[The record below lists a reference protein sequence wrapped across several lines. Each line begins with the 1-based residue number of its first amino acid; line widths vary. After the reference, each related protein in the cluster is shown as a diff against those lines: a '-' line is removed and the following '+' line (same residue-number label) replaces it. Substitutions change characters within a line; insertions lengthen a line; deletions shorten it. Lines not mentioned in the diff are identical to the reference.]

1 MPVSVFQ
8 ALEKHFA
15 KLDAKSGPYQ
25 AVKFEDKAE
34 EISLVISCEG
44 ITVQNGW
51 YLLPL
56 AHPGVSCS
64 SVVNVPICIKC
75 KYFMLFG
82 LGNLLFVCQAGYN
95 TEINIMELHMMFLI
109 IIVTASCECYLLMLH
124 DNPSRSQR
132 SKLITINVINGSL
145 AAKFELS
152 GPRQMRGQE
161 KG

>member
-1 MPVSVFQ
+1 MNGLSENVNGSLCKLTTVPVSVFQ

-44 ITVQNGW
+44 IIVQNGW

-82 LGNLLFVCQAGYN
+82 LCNLLFVCAK
-95 TEINIMELHMMFLI
+95 L
-109 IIVTASCECYLLMLH
+109 VTT
-124 DNPSRSQR
+124 Q
-132 SKLITINVINGSL
+132 KLT
-145 AAKFELS
+145 
-152 GPRQMRGQE
+152 
-161 KG
+161 